1 MATAVAA
8 KTPQGLSGLASAGSG
23 WLKWLLPVAL
33 GLLLRIIPVP
43 GGLTPSAWQSLLD
56 PAQSW
61 AGGQGLILFR
71 NVPHAAVYTS
81 VTSGY
86 CD

>member
-33 GLLLRIIPVP
+33 ELLLRIIPVP
-43 GGLTPSAWQSLLD
+43 DG
-56 PAQSW
+56 
-61 AGGQGLILFR
+61 
-71 NVPHAAVYTS
+71 VYA
-81 VTSGY
+81 
-86 CD
+86 